1 MSILDAITNAAERH
15 PEVNEQQ
22 HSSLVSSATQMFGN
36 SGELSGL
43 FNHAESQGLGH
54 IVGSWIGT
62 GSNQSVSPDQVQ
74 RLVGQDRINQ
84 LANRAGISSP
94 VASAALARI
103 LPVLVDKLT
112 PHGKVPQA
120 A

>member
-54 IVGSWIGT
+54 IVGSWIVSVRGSTRLT
-62 GSNQSVSPDQVQ
+62 G
-74 RLVGQDRINQ
+74 LV
-84 LANRAGISSP
+84 
-94 VASAALARI
+94 VESADLPGALADQI
-103 LPVLVDKLT
+103 KN
-112 PHGKVPQA
+112 
-120 A
+120 

>member
-62 GSNQSVSPDQVQ
+62 GSNHWLIVRVFRLLSLVQ
-74 RLVGQDRINQ
+74 LW
-84 LANRAGISSP
+84 LAFCQCSLIS
-94 VASAALARI
+94 
-103 LPVLVDKLT
+103 
-112 PHGKVPQA
+112 
-120 A
+120 

>member
-36 SGELSGL
+36 SGEISGL

-54 IVGSWIGT
+54 IVGSCT
-62 GSNQSVSPDQVQ
+62 GSNHWLIVRVFRLLSLVQ
-74 RLVGQDRINQ
+74 LW
-84 LANRAGISSP
+84 LAFCQCSSIS
-94 VASAALARI
+94 
-103 LPVLVDKLT
+103 
-112 PHGKVPQA
+112 
-120 A
+120 